1 MKIMKRLVIAMSIL
15 VFGTTAAE
23 AAPIE
28 IGKPVPDLVLPTL
41 DGQPKS
47 LADFR
52 GQKVLLHIF
61 ASW

>member
-1 MKIMKRLVIAMSIL
+1 MTTLQDLQGKRAQMLDFKV
-15 VFGTTAAE
+15 GE
-23 AAPIE
+23 AFPPI
-28 IGKPVPDLVLPTL
+28 VLPKA
-41 DGQPKS
+41 DDKSPMS